1 MLWIKAGKSL
11 YAVSEV
17 VRGRVYSLR
26 KEAERPGRESPIY
39 DVCWDDREGA
49 TCTCA
54 SYSYRGDAD
63 PMGCK
68 HTRAMI
74 LAGFIPDSLGAWHAT
89 RPRTGG

>member
-17 VRGRVYSLR
+17 VRNRVYSLR
-26 KEAERPGRESPIY
+26 KEAERRGEEPPTY
-39 DVCWDDREGA
+39 DVCWDGREGA

-54 SYSYRGDAD
+54 SFSFRGGGD

-74 LAGFIPDSLGAWHAT
+74 LAGFIPDSLGGWHAT
-89 RPRTGG
+89 RRPPGG